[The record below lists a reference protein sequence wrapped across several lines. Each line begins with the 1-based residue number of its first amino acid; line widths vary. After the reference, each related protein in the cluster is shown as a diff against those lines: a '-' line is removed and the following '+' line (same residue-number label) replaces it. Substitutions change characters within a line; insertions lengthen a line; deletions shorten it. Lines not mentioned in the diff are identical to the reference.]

1 MKEVIET
8 QNATIASQGGDLDKL
23 RALQERM
30 LKEKVK
36 KDHKIAALQKKLAR
50 REQEIEVLK
59 KTQDTC
65 ESDYYNLEDRMKLLR
80 KRNSFLEVNLDK
92 ANKTSDAAKK
102 TVEMKEEEC
111 RLMASIIHDT
121 RRATVSNT
129 TTYAPQF
136 SAPAYDNHDTG
147 GGRGARG
154 AASAREAR
162 SQSSPAKPSLPASPP
177 VEVES
182 LLRRISLA
190 GSRNG
195 GTTIEDELKE
205 LVVSP
210 DSLDGDSLGEED
222 EE

>member
-1 MKEVIET
+1 M
-8 QNATIASQGGDLDKL
+8 
-23 RALQERM
+23 
-30 LKEKVK
+30 
-36 KDHKIAALQKKLAR
+36 
-50 REQEIEVLK
+50 LK
-59 KTQDTC
+59 KTQDTF
-65 ESDYYNLEDRMKLLR
+65 ETDYYNLEDRMKLLR

-129 TTYAPQF
+129 TTFAPQF
-136 SAPAYDNHDTG
+136 SAPVYDNHHDTG